1 MREESSHGSLQMLAA
16 LHLGAGPAIHS
27 DDRSSPSM
35 TSVDRGA
42 AMATDEES
50 TGRLSSLNSLP
61 WRQDLFSAADSV
73 TDAMSSLVNEYNAG
87 KFVWTKELRILL
99 TDVSF

>member
-1 MREESSHGSLQMLAA
+1 MLAA
-16 LHLGAGPAIHS
+16 LHLGTGPAIHS
-27 DDRSSPSM
+27 NDRSSPSM

-42 AMATDEES
+42 ATDEES
-50 TGRLSSLNSLP
+50 TGRLSSLNSIP

-99 TDVSF
+99 VDVSF

>member
-1 MREESSHGSLQMLAA
+1 MLAA
-16 LHLGAGPAIHS
+16 LHLGTGPAIHS

-35 TSVDRGA
+35 ISVDRGA
-42 AMATDEES
+42 ATATDEES